1 MASLSPATSS
11 EDPKLSMELIGSGC
25 FDITDPVSTRC
36 LTASLFSQ
44 TQPEAD
50 GGTLGWEP
58 KKAIIY

>member
-1 MASLSPATSS
+1 MASLSPATRS
-11 EDPKLSMELIGSGC
+11 EDPIESMELIGKGC

-50 GGTLGWEP
+50 GGIVG
-58 KKAIIY
+58 